1 MQMWNHVSAAQCHT
15 FGGFFC
21 WALKS
26 ASYSAASSV
35 TCPAA
40 SVLKDVHVM
49 G

>member
-1 MQMWNHVSAAQCHT
+1 MHKQSRVSAAQYPT

-40 SVLKDVHVM
+40 SVLKDVQVM